1 MPSDFLLEIYQMKDL
16 VQHLA
21 TIELNLPAYPMD
33 IEKGDQGKYYVFDPI
48 RKKKLLLTPEEWVRQ
63 HITHYLVKHLNYPG
77 SLISLEKGLKYN
89 ALQKRFD
96 ILVLDR
102 SGAAFFLIECKAPD
116 VKLNQKTVEQVCLYN
131 NTFKALFICITNG
144 RMHFCLQ
151 RDPETGKYLQIS
163 HFPVFE

>member
-1 MPSDFLLEIYQMKDL
+1 MPSDYLLEICPMKDL

-21 TIELNLPAYPMD
+21 SIELNLPAYPMD
-33 IEKGDQGKYYVFDPI
+33 IEKGEQGKYYVFDPI

-63 HITHYLVKHLNYPG
+63 HIIHYLVKNMNYPG

-102 SGAAFFLIECKAPD
+102 SGEAFFLIECKAPD

-131 NTFKALFICITNG
+131 NNFKAPFICISNG
-144 RMHFCLQ
+144 RMHFCLE
-151 RDPETGKYLQIS
+151 REPITGKYSQIS
-163 HFPVFE
+163 HFPIFE

>member
-1 MPSDFLLEIYQMKDL
+1 MPYEYLSEIYPMKDL

-21 TIELNLPAYPMD
+21 AIELNLPSYPMD
-33 IEKGDQGKYYVFDPI
+33 IEQGDQGKYYVFDPI

-102 SGAAFFLIECKAPD
+102 TGASFFLIECKAPD
-116 VKLNQKTVEQVCLYN
+116 VKLNQKTIEQVCLYN
-131 NTFKALFICITNG
+131 NKFNAPYLCISNG
-144 RMHFCLQ
+144 RQHFCLQ
-151 RDPETGKYLQIS
+151 KDLKTGKYSQIA
-163 HFPVFE
+163 HFPMFE